1 MNHLKSHNHCKF
13 LLQYHM
19 IFVTKYRRNI
29 LTPIRE
35 QLLDC
40 MNSISRKCDFEII
53 KQEID
58 KDHIHFLI
66 KSYPT
71 LSPTRYVECLNR
83 KAPLKYG
90 DCLTNILENST
101 GRRIHCGRTDIS
113 YVQLE
118 MHLKIQLDDTSKRRE
133 DRRFILAT
141 KDDWVFSAIL
151 IIKYLKMLKR
161 VFLGIYN

>member
-1 MNHLKSHNHCKF
+1 MNHIKSHNHCKF

-71 LSPTRYVECLNR
+71 LSPNQICRV
-83 KAPLKYG
+83 LKQ
-90 DCLTNILENST
+90 EST
-101 GRRIHCGRTDIS
+101 IEIWRLFD
-113 YVQLE
+113 
-118 MHLKIQLDDTSKRRE
+118 
-133 DRRFILAT
+133 
-141 KDDWVFSAIL
+141 
-151 IIKYLKMLKR
+151 KYLRKFYWKENTLWSDGYFVCTVGNASEDTIR
-161 VFLGIYN
+161 RYIETQGR